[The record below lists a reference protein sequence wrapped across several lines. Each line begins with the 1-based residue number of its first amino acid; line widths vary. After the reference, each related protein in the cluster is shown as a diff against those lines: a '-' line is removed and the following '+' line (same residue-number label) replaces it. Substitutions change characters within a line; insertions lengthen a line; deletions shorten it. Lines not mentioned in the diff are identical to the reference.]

1 MLRKRSFRVA
11 RGVGG
16 WSKNCFNDVVSDIKY
31 MRDKA
36 NQNMTRDFVIGNDYD
51 NSEAE
56 LSYTNQHKDDALIK
70 NNSGQIGSGI
80 RKQAL
85 FNLKRK
91 IHENNS
97 RSSGSSSSSSKTS
110 SCANGCSSRSSNNT
124 VNSCKKGCR
133 EKKSK
138 SEPKRVKK
146 ESTITSKSETMQR
159 KRKQKKEEEK
169 QEKHKRNRSKS
180 LKFDTSVYCKQR
192 HRDNFAKDIFQT
204 L

>member
-97 RSSGSSSSSSKTS
+97 KSSSKTS

-124 VNSCKKGCR
+124 VNSCKNGCR

-146 ESTITSKSETMQR
+146 ESTITSKSETIQR

>member
-85 FNLKRK
+85 FSLKRK

-97 RSSGSSSSSSKTS
+97 KSSSKTS
-110 SCANGCSSRSSNNT
+110 SCANGCSSRSNNT
-124 VNSCKKGCR
+124 VNSCKNGCR

-146 ESTITSKSETMQR
+146 ESTITSKSETIQR

-192 HRDNFAKDIFQT
+192 HRDNFAKDIFKT

>member
-97 RSSGSSSSSSKTS
+97 KSSSKTS
-110 SCANGCSSRSSNNT
+110 SCANGCSSRSNNNT

-146 ESTITSKSETMQR
+146 ESTITSKSETIQR

>member
-97 RSSGSSSSSSKTS
+97 KSSSKTS
-110 SCANGCSSRSSNNT
+110 SCANGCSSRSNNT
-124 VNSCKKGCR
+124 VNSCKNGCR

>member
-97 RSSGSSSSSSKTS
+97 KSSSKTS
-110 SCANGCSSRSSNNT
+110 SCANGCSSRSNNT
-124 VNSCKKGCR
+124 VNSCKNGCR

-146 ESTITSKSETMQR
+146 ESTITSKSETIQR

>member
-97 RSSGSSSSSSKTS
+97 KSSSKTS

-146 ESTITSKSETMQR
+146 ESTITSKSETIQR

>member
-97 RSSGSSSSSSKTS
+97 RSSGSSSSSKTS

-124 VNSCKKGCR
+124 VNSCKNGCR

-146 ESTITSKSETMQR
+146 ESTITSKSETIQR
-159 KRKQKKEEEK
+159 KRKQKKEHES